1 MRETLRKYCRN
12 NDDNDGDGG
21 DGDDDDDGDGGGG
34 DADGNGSDCDDDGDS
49 WMEGPLGGRGVM
61 RWNLKSPPNEVTAV
75 TNHPRRMSFDDKMMI
90 RGY

>member
-1 MRETLRKYCRN
+1 MILHLRPLLLFNLEKFQLTIH
-12 NDDNDGDGG
+12 GVHDGG
-21 DGDDDDDGDGGGG
+21 DGD
-34 DADGNGSDCDDDGDS
+34 GNDSDCDDDGDS

>member
-1 MRETLRKYCRN
+1 MI
-12 NDDNDGDGG
+12 DDN
-21 DGDDDDDGDGGGG
+21 DGDGGGG
-34 DADGNGSDCDDDGDS
+34 DADGNYSDCDDDGDS

-90 RGY
+90 TTVPYPSFLQDHSCSGSFHF

>member
-1 MRETLRKYCRN
+1 MMMVVMIMIVYN
-12 NDDNDGDGG
+12 GDDEGDGG
-21 DGDDDDDGDGGGG
+21 DG

-49 WMEGPLGGRGVM
+49 WMQGPLGGRGVM

>member
-1 MRETLRKYCRN
+1 MLLLGDVRETLRKYCRN
-12 NDDNDGDGG
+12 NDDDDGDGG
-21 DGDDDDDGDGGGG
+21 DADDND
-34 DADGNGSDCDDDGDS
+34 SDCDDDGDS